1 MNDVIEDKILKKIGT
16 NIKTARVLKGYTQE
30 YLSEKLN
37 KSTNYVSLV
46 ERGKSGIG
54 IKTIIDI
61 CNILN
66 IEPNSIFNG
75 LLKYKNKENKE
86 IIDGISTLSQ
96 EDKEMVISLIEY
108 IMKKG
113 SK

>member
-30 YLSEKLN
+30 YLSEKQN

-86 IIDGISTLSQ
+86 IIDSLSTLSE
-96 EDKEMVISLIEY
+96 EDREMVISLIEY

>member
-1 MNDVIEDKILKKIGT
+1 MNDVIEDKILKKIGS

-61 CNILN
+61 CNILD

-75 LLKYKNKENKE
+75 ILKYKNKDNKK
-86 IIDGISTLSQ
+86 IIDSLSTLSQ
-96 EDKEMVISLIEY
+96 EDREIVISLIEY